1 MEGVI
6 LMVEAIST
14 LLSNFLLQLSVFAP
28 KFIAGFLI
36 LILGLI
42 ISGVLKHLV
51 LVFFKV
57 INLEK
62 WLGETSVIK
71 GKEVHVWPEV
81 LAELV
86 RWSIV
91 ILFLVP
97 TFETWGLPRATEL
110 LNQLLLYIPN
120 VLVAVFIGFVGLV
133 VANLIYDIVR
143 HTVKGVGGT
152 QSVALGTF
160 ARYSVI
166 FFTVLVVLNQLGVAA
181 DLVRILFT
189 GIIAMIAIAGGLAF
203 GLGGKDMA
211 ADILRH
217 LKEKIEK

>member
-1 MEGVI
+1 MLGT
-6 LMVEAIST
+6 ISSIFT
-14 LLSNFLLQLSVFAP
+14 DFLLRITNYAP
-28 KFIAGFLI
+28 QFLAGLLI
-36 LILGLI
+36 LILGLVI
-42 ISGVLKHLV
+42 ASALKHLV

-62 WLGETSVIK
+62 WLSETKIIN
-71 GKEVHVWPEV
+71 GKEVKVWPDV
-81 LAELV
+81 LAQLI
-86 RWSIV
+86 RWTVI

-97 TFETWGLPRATEL
+97 TLETWGLPHATEL

-133 VANLIYDIVR
+133 IANLIYDIVR
-143 HTVKGVGGT
+143 HTVRGVGGT

-166 FFTVLVVLNQLGVAA
+166 FFTILVVLNQLGVAA

-189 GIIAMIAIAGGLAF
+189 GIVAMIAIAGGLAF
-203 GLGGKDMA
+203 GLGGKDIA
-211 ADILRH
+211 AELLRS
-217 LKEKIEK
+217 LKEKLEK